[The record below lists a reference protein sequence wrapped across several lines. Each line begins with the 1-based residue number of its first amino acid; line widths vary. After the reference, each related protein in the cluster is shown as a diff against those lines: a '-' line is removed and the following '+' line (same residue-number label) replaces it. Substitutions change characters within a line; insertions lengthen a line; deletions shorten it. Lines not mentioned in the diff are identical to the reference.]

1 MAQINITKHNLSAV
15 HIAPSKRV
23 GGTPA
28 LCAFCH
34 SQSGSGTSFAL
45 PLWNHFAGG
54 PTAYRAFNSL
64 GTFGLDD
71 ASAPVGSVSLACLSC
86 HDGALAMNVTINTPD
101 AARYRL
107 LSAST
112 PAPVPGS
119 LQAMALSNSPR
130 FLTSA
135 CT

>member
-1 MAQINITKHNLSAV
+1 MAQINITNHNLSAV

-34 SQSGSGTSFAL
+34 NPSGSDTSFAL

-54 PTAYRAFNSL
+54 PTAYRANSL

-71 ASAPVGSVSLACLSC
+71 AYAPVGSVSLACLSC

-135 CT
+135 